1 MSRSTPARPADL
13 AETAPTAA
21 EAPASSRRGRRFA
34 WWTALAVGVGVLFAG
49 YLRMARS
56 TAMNADG
63 ASNALQ
69 AWDML
74 HGNVLLRGWTVSD
87 VPFYTTELIQHALV
101 ELVRG
106 LHADVVHI
114 AAAISYTLLVI
125 LVALLARGRASG
137 VEALARMGVAV
148 AIVLAPSP
156 GIGVLT
162 MLSSPNHTG
171 SGVPLLLTW
180 LVLDQALAH
189 PDGRLRRWLPVAIA
203 ALLAWGQGGDPLVT
217 FVAVVPLVA
226 VCGWRIIRGRG
237 PWRQRLLG
245 LDGQLIAAGIA
256 STLLAHALLAAVKL
270 AGGFHVHGVAVL
282 LAPPDRLAHRV
293 QVTATNTAVVFGAYL
308 PVRDTPIEVVFGV
321 VGALAMV
328 VALATVA
335 VTVVGALRQRGNR
348 DLVSDIL
355 AVSVVVNLAAY
366 LVSTLPDDK
375 GGSREIIALLPLGAA
390 LVGRVFVGRFLA
402 PRVPVGRLVQVA
414 VALLVVASG
423 AFVSRAAAPSAPAE
437 AQDAADWLVAHRQTY
452 GIGSYWAANSI
463 TLTTGGRVQVAPVIG
478 QDTIVGYRW
487 ESRADWYDPTHHDAR
502 FLVLDLR
509 SGVYGTVETAVRQF
523 GQPVARHDFGDQAI
537 LVYDHNLLVGLAAD
551 CGKPTMAECL
561 KD

>member
-13 AETAPTAA
+13 AETGPTAA
-21 EAPASSRRGRRFA
+21 EAPAPSGRGRRFA
-34 WWTALAVGVGVLFAG
+34 WGAALAVGVAVLFAG

-74 HGNVLLRGWTVSD
+74 HGNLLLRGWTMSD

-106 LHADVVHI
+106 LDADVVHI
-114 AAAISYTLLVI
+114 AAAITYTLLVI

-137 VEALARMGVAV
+137 VDALARMGVAV

-162 MLSSPNHTG
+162 
-171 SGVPLLLTW
+171 V

-189 PDGRLRRWLPVAIA
+189 PEGRLRRWLPVAVA

-256 STLLAHALLAAVKL
+256 STLLARALLAAVKL
-270 AGGFHVHGVAVL
+270 AGGFHVHGVPVQ
-282 LAPPDRLAHRV
+282 LAPPDQLAHRV

-308 PVRDTPIEVVFGV
+308 PARDIPIEVVFGV
-321 VGALAMV
+321 VGAVAMV

-335 VTVVGALRQRGNR
+335 VTVIGALRQRGHR

-355 AVSVVVNLAAY
+355 AVSVVVN
-366 LVSTLPDDK
+366 
-375 GGSREIIALLPLGAA
+375 
-390 LVGRVFVGRFLA
+390 
-402 PRVPVGRLVQVA
+402 
-414 VALLVVASG
+414 
-423 AFVSRAAAPSAPAE
+423 
-437 AQDAADWLVAHRQTY
+437 
-452 GIGSYWAANSI
+452 
-463 TLTTGGRVQVAPVIG
+463 
-478 QDTIVGYRW
+478 
-487 ESRADWYDPTHHDAR
+487 
-502 FLVLDLR
+502 
-509 SGVYGTVETAVRQF
+509 
-523 GQPVARHDFGDQAI
+523 
-537 LVYDHNLLVGLAAD
+537 
-551 CGKPTMAECL
+551 
-561 KD
+561 